1 MSKTY
6 KKTSTNYNFPEI
18 GTKAWCNAL
27 KKACEHPGFK
37 LKAPT
42 SNNVDAFIKH
52 PQYTCTASELSRY
65 QAALA
70 LVLTL
75 AK

>member
-1 MSKTY
+1 MKTY
-6 KKTSTNYNFPEI
+6 KKTKINYNFPEI

-42 SNNVDAFIKH
+42 SDNVHTFIKH
-52 PQYTCTASELSRY
+52 PQYTCTARELSRY
-65 QAALA
+65 QAAIA